1 MLWPLL
7 VIACLSLNAASGS
20 IPNSTKS
27 LQRPSRDQK
36 GKNPESCSQCYK
48 TFLLE
53 NLENFI
59 SPKCETG
66 RIGQLEPINSFLL
79 FRYWPVWPNWAIYW
93 TLGNILKPLAKINL
107 PKSSTFLG
115 NFCKGVIFLVIS
127 FLGNFYRHFSIFS
140 GHTGTDHQVET
151 WIFII
156 SPNDPTCHAETKW
169 IAPPACKTAG
179 QVGLLNWR
187 FEFRSF
193 WQ

>member
-127 FLGNFYRHFSIFS
+127 FLGNFYRHLSIFFWS
-140 GHTGTDHQVET
+140 HWYWSSSWDMNIHY
-151 WIFII
+151 F
-156 SPNDPTCHAETKW
+156 TKW
-169 IAPPACKTAG
+169 PNLSCWNKMNCTTG
-179 QVGLLNWR
+179 M
-187 FEFRSF
+187 
-193 WQ
+193 